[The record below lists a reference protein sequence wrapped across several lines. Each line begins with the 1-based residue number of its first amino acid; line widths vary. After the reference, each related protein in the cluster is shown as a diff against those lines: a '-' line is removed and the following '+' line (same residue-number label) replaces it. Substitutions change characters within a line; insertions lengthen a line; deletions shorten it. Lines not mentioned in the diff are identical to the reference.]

1 MDDTAFPDVG
11 KSFQK
16 SAKRPRLLT
25 YLAIV
30 LILLGVAIFAGSRF
44 LGNSN
49 DEKITPTPA
58 PTTVIEPSE
67 TPSPTTDTTPT
78 PVKSKKT
85 TPTPSKATASVTP
98 KPTITATGSSID
110 KETGL
115 DRASLSVAVQNGSG
129 VKGAASGTADD
140 LRALGYNVVS
150 TGNAD
155 TFDYQ
160 NVIIKVKSSKA
171 KYLPLLKKDLAGN
184 HTIGESSSDLSANES
199 ADALVIIGK

>member
-44 LGNSN
+44 LGNSS

-58 PTTVIEPSE
+58 PTTVFEPSE
-67 TPSPTTDTTPT
+67 TPAPTTNATPT
-78 PVKSKKT
+78 PAKSSKT
-85 TPTPSKATASVTP
+85 TPTPAKTSASVTP
-98 KPTITATGSSID
+98 KPTSVPGSSVD
-110 KETGL
+110 KATGL

-140 LRALGYNVVS
+140 LKTLGYNVVS

-171 KYLPLLKKDLAGN
+171 KYLPLLKKDLSGS
-184 HTIGESSSDLSANES
+184 HTIGESSSDLSASES
-199 ADALVIIGK
+199 ADALVVIGK

>member
-30 LILLGVAIFAGSRF
+30 LILLGIAIFAGSRF

-49 DEKITPTPA
+49 DGNVTPTPA

-67 TPSPTTDTTPT
+67 TPAPTSDVTPT
-78 PVKSKKT
+78 PEKSSKA
-85 TPTPSKATASVTP
+85 TPTPAKITVTP
-98 KPTITATGSSID
+98 KPTAGSTGSSVD
-110 KETGL
+110 KATGL
-115 DRASLSVAVQNGSG
+115 DRAALSIAVQNGSG
-129 VKGAASGTADD
+129 VKGAASGISDD
-140 LRALGYNVVS
+140 LKSLGYNVVS

-160 NVIIKVKSSKA
+160 NVIIKVKSSKS
-171 KYLPLLKKDLAGN
+171 KYLPLLKKDLSGS
-184 HTIGESSSDLSANES
+184 HRLGESSSDLSANES